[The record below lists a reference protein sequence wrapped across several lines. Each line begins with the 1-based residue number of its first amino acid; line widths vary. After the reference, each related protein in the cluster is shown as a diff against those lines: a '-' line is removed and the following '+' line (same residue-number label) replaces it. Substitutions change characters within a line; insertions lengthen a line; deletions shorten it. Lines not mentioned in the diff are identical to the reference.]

1 MSVSLEQI
9 EMLKERANISYG
21 EAKEILE
28 KSNGDVLEALI
39 ILENQ
44 SKLKTPQKEK
54 ACCESGLWTTT
65 KKLTKTG
72 ERLIKKGNEIKFVI
86 RKAEKTVIDLPLNV
100 VLLVTVITP
109 PVTLVGALAA
119 FVTNHKIRL
128 IKPDGEDMGI
138 NKTFDKI
145 SSAVNSV
152 SSQVTEAINKN

>member
-28 KSNGDVLEALI
+28 KSNGDILEALI
-39 ILENQ
+39 NLEKE

-54 ACCESGLWTTT
+54 ECCPSGFWTTT

-86 RKAEKTVIDLPLNV
+86 RKAENTVVDLPLNV

-109 PVTLVGALAA
+109 PVTLVGVLAA

-128 IKPDGEDMGI
+128 VKPDGEDMGI
-138 NKTFDKI
+138 NRTFDKI

-152 SSQVTEAINKN
+152 SNQVTEAINKN